1 MSDRGPSYWVHQFG
15 RTELP
20 VLSATVDEL
29 ERLRTAAGDVSPQR
43 VSAVVLRDPLMTFK
57 VLKYIQERR
66 HRRQMVEI
74 TTIAHALMM
83 VGIDPFLAR
92 FTCQPILQSWLA
104 HDPQSLQGA
113 LTVISR
119 ARHAGIYARD
129 WAILRHDIEV
139 DEVII
144 AALLHDLAELLLWC
158 WAPRF
163 ARLIEKL
170 KREQQMRSEAAQ
182 RAVLGFPLIALQ
194 LELAREWQLPK
205 LLCGLMDVRH
215 AATPRGLNVSLAVAV
230 ARHSANGWDDA
241 ALPDDFNSIGR
252 LLGLTPSQARARVM
266 RLAVEAA
273 ERENWYGLL
282 PPGAR
287 LPDGPCYPVCEQ
299 GASSSQPSDTV
310 SQGEGGGARAEE
322 GR

>member
-1 MSDRGPSYWVHQFG
+1 VHQFG

-29 ERLRTAAGDVSPQR
+29 ERLRAASDDVSPQR

-66 HRRQMVEI
+66 HRKMVDI

-83 VGIDPFLAR
+83 VGLDPFLAH

-104 HDPQSLQGA
+104 HDPESLNGA

-129 WAILRHDIEV
+129 WAVLRHDIEV

-158 WAPRF
+158 WAPRL
-163 ARLIEKL
+163 ARLIDKL
-170 KREQQMRSEAAQ
+170 KQKEQMRSDAAQ

-194 LELAREWQLPK
+194 LELAREWGLPK

-241 ALPDDFNSIGR
+241 ALPDDFNAIGK
-252 LLGLTPSQARARVM
+252 LLGLTPGQARARVM
-266 RLAVEAA
+266 RLAAEAA
-273 ERENWYGLL
+273 ERENWYGLI

-287 LPDGPCYPVCEQ
+287 IPDVRSAPLPQAPIN
-299 GASSSQPSDTV
+299 AQPTDL
-310 SQGEGGGARAEE
+310 A
-322 GR
+322 

>member
-1 MSDRGPSYWVHQFG
+1 M
-15 RTELP
+15 
-20 VLSATVDEL
+20 VD
-29 ERLRTAAGDVSPQR
+29 
-43 VSAVVLRDPLMTFK
+43 
-57 VLKYIQERR
+57 
-66 HRRQMVEI
+66 I

-83 VGIDPFLAR
+83 VGIDPFMAH
-92 FTCQPILQSWLA
+92 FTCQPIVQSWLA
-104 HDPQSLQGA
+104 HDPDSLQGA

-129 WAILRHDIEV
+129 WAVIRHDIEV

-158 WAPRF
+158 WAPRL

-170 KREQQMRSEAAQ
+170 KQEQQMRSEAAQ

-241 ALPDDFNSIGR
+241 ALPDDFAAIGR
-252 LLGLTPSQARARVM
+252 LLNLTMGQARARVM
-266 RLAVEAA
+266 RLAAEAA
-273 ERENWYGLL
+273 ERENWYGLT

-287 LPDGPCYPVCEQ
+287 MPNGSSDPVPENA
-299 GASSSQPSDTV
+299 ASAK
-310 SQGEGGGARAEE
+310 EGT
-322 GR
+322 

>member
-1 MSDRGPSYWVHQFG
+1 MTDRGPQYWVHQFG

-20 VLSATVDEL
+20 VLSGTVEEL
-29 ERLRTAAGDVSPQR
+29 ERLQAQSDDVSPQQI
-43 VSAVVLRDPLMTFK
+43 SAVVLRDPLMTFK

-66 HRRQMVEI
+66 HRSQMVDI

-83 VGIDPFLAR
+83 VGLDPFLSQ
-92 FTCQPILQSWLA
+92 FTRQPILQTWLA
-104 HDPQSLQGA
+104 HDAQSLDGA
-113 LTVISR
+113 MTVISR
-119 ARHAGIYARD
+119 ARHAAIYARD
-129 WAILRHDIEV
+129 WAVVRHDIEV

-158 WAPRF
+158 WAPRL
-163 ARLIEKL
+163 ARLIDKL
-170 KREQQMRSEAAQ
+170 KQEQQMRSEAAQ

-241 ALPDDFNSIGR
+241 ALPDDYTAIGR
-252 LLGLTPSQARARVM
+252 LLNLTVGQARARVM
-266 RLAVEAA
+266 RVAAEAA
-273 ERENWYGLL
+273 ERENWYGLT

-287 LPDGPCYPVCEQ
+287 LP
-299 GASSSQPSDTV
+299 ATWSDSVPEKTA
-310 SQGEGGGARAEE
+310 QA
-322 GR
+322 

>member
-1 MSDRGPSYWVHQFG
+1 MTDRGPSYWVHQFG

-29 ERLRTAAGDVSPQR
+29 ERLSADADNVSPQR

-66 HRRQMVEI
+66 HRSQMVDI

-83 VGIDPFLAR
+83 VGIDPFLAH
-92 FTCQPILQSWLA
+92 FTRQPILQSWLA
-104 HDPQSLQGA
+104 HDPDSLTGA

-129 WAILRHDIEV
+129 WAVLRHDIEV

-158 WAPRF
+158 WAPRL

-170 KREQQMRSEAAQ
+170 KSDQQMRSEAAQ

-194 LELAREWQLPK
+194 LELAREWNLPK
-205 LLCGLMDVRH
+205 LLCGLMDVRN

-230 ARHSANGWDDA
+230 ARHSAMSWDDA
-241 ALPDDFNSIGR
+241 ALPDDFDSIGR
-252 LLGLTPSQARARVM
+252 LLGLTPGQARERVM
-266 RLAVEAA
+266 RFAAQAA
-273 ERENWYGLL
+273 ENENWYGLT
-282 PPGAR
+282 PSGARVPGA
-287 LPDGPCYPVCEQ
+287 
-299 GASSSQPSDTV
+299 ASAPHATAFQ
-310 SQGEGGGARAEE
+310 QEAARS
-322 GR
+322 